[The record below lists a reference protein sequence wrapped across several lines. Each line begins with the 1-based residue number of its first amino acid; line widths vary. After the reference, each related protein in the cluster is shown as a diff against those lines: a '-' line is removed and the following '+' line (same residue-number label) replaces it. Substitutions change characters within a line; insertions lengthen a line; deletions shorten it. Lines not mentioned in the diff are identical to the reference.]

1 MIQSS
6 ALKQQLR
13 ATFHSNVR
21 VTMGLKFIHI
31 VSEIIKESTSFF
43 SFWHFSNEAFCW
55 SGNTE
60 QNAQAWGNNWGNN
73 VFYLFLLSVK
83 SDTSIAQLYIQAY
96 YIMALM
102 TQQ

>member
-43 SFWHFSNEAFCW
+43 LILAF
-55 SGNTE
+55 
-60 QNAQAWGNNWGNN
+60 
-73 VFYLFLLSVK
+73 F
-83 SDTSIAQLYIQAY
+83 
-96 YIMALM
+96 
-102 TQQ
+102 